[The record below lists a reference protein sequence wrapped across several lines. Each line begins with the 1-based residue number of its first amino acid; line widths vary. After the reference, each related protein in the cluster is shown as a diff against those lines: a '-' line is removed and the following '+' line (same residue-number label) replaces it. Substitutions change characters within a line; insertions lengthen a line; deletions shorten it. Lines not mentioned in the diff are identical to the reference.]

1 MRKPTPNI
9 LRWVSAAFLIAAV
22 VTIFYELVS
31 YSRERAVNPDTMV
44 VAGVPVGGL
53 DRQATTER
61 LVQIYGT
68 DLELYYG
75 DELILLN
82 PAAVGFSL
90 DTEVMVA
97 AAEEQRSES
106 AFWQGFWD
114 YLWDRPGESI
124 QIPLRAEYSDAQLE
138 EFLQDIAAR
147 YDIPP
152 LPPQPVPGSPTFGP
166 GTPGRVLDLDRSIE
180 AIEEAMYD
188 PENRSVELVLDEEAP
203 LRANMDTLEILIKQ
217 NLDVDEFDG
226 LAVLYIRD
234 LQTGEELHFAYNEN
248 EDFPLEPDIAF
259 TAASTN
265 KISIML
271 AYYRYFDLPF
281 DAEAERWV
289 REMITES
296 GNDPADWLMDRMTDL
311 GELPGPL
318 MVTRTVNEDLG
329 LENTF
334 IVGYYRPS
342 PILRVIETPANQRT
356 DINTRP
362 DPYNQTTAGEIGLLL
377 SDIYA
382 CANNGGTL
390 LAAFP
395 GEINPEECQQMLDT
409 LGNNYLGSLIQG
421 GVPDG
426 TRVAHKH
433 GWTQSP
439 LDMVSDAG
447 IVFSPGGDYVISIF
461 LWNDPEMIWSPTSRT
476 VATLSKAVYNYF
488 NPPETQ

>member
-1 MRKPTPNI
+1 MRKSTPDI
-9 LRWVSAAFLIAAV
+9 LRWISVAFLIAAV

-31 YSRERAVNPDTMV
+31 YSRSRAVNPETMT

-53 DRQATTER
+53 TREETTER
-61 LVQIYGT
+61 LVQVYGT

-75 DELILLN
+75 EERILLN

-90 DTEVMVA
+90 DTEVMIA
-97 AAEEQRSES
+97 AAEEQRSEA

-114 YLWDRPGESI
+114 FLWNRPAEEVS
-124 QIPLRAEYSDAQLE
+124 IPLRSEFSASQLE
-138 EFLQDIAAR
+138 TFLQDIAVR

-152 LPPQPVPGSPTFGP
+152 LPPEPIPGSPTFGP
-166 GTPGRVLDLDRSIE
+166 GTPGKVLDIERSIDLIAE
-180 AIEEAMYD
+180 SLNDSEK
-188 PENRSVELVLDEEAP
+188 RSVVLVLDQETP
-203 LRANMDTLEILIKQ
+203 LRATMQTLEILIKQ
-217 NLDVDEFDG
+217 NLDVEDFDG
-226 LAVLYIRD
+226 LASIYIRD
-234 LQTGEELHFAYNEN
+234 LWTGEELHFSYYQN
-248 EDFPLEPDIAF
+248 EDIPVEPDIAF

-271 AYYRYFDLPF
+271 SYYRYFDLPF

-329 LENTF
+329 LSNTF
-334 IVGYYRPS
+334 IVGFYRTS
-342 PILRVIETPANQRT
+342 PILRIMETPGNQRP
-356 DINTRP
+356 DIFTRP
-362 DPYNQTTAGEIGLLL
+362 DPYNQTSAGEIGLLL

-382 CANNGGTL
+382 CANNGGSL

-395 GEINPEECQQMLDT
+395 GEITSQECQQMLDIMSE
-409 LGNNYLGSLIQG
+409 NYLGSLIQG

-447 IVFSPGGDYVISIF
+447 IVFSPGGDYVLSIF
-461 LWNDPEMIWSPTSRT
+461 LWNDPEMIWTPTSRI
-476 VATLSKAVYNYF
+476 VANLSKAVYNYY
-488 NPPETQ
+488 NSPVEE

>member
-1 MRKPTPNI
+1 MRKNTPDI
-9 LRWVSAAFLIAAV
+9 LRWVSVAFLIAAA

-31 YSRERAVNPDTMV
+31 YSRSRSVNPETMT

-53 DRQATTER
+53 SRQETTER
-61 LVQIYGT
+61 LVQIFGT

-75 DELILLN
+75 EERILLN

-90 DTEVMVA
+90 DTEVMIA
-97 AAEEQRSES
+97 AAEEQRSEA

-114 YLWDRPGESI
+114 FLWNRPGQVVS
-124 QIPLRAEYSDAQLE
+124 IPLRAEFSSGQLE
-138 EFLQDIAAR
+138 TYLADIAAR

-152 LPPQPVPGSPTFGP
+152 LPPEPVPGSPTFGP
-166 GTPGRVLDLDRSIE
+166 GTPGTVLDIERSVDVIS
-180 AIEEAMYD
+180 AALND
-188 PENRSVELVLDEEAP
+188 PVNRSVELVLDEETA
-203 LRANMDTLEILIKQ
+203 LRATMETLEILIKQ
-217 NLDVDEFDG
+217 NLDVEGFDG
-226 LAVLYIRD
+226 LAVMYIRD
-234 LQTGEELHFAYNEN
+234 LQSGEELHFSYNQN
-248 EDFPLEPDIAF
+248 QDIALEPDIAF

-265 KISIML
+265 KISIMVS
-271 AYYRYFDLPF
+271 YYRFFNLPF

-318 MVTRTVNEDLG
+318 MVTRTMNEELG
-329 LENTF
+329 LEDTF
-334 IVGYYRPS
+334 IVGFYRPS
-342 PILRVIETPANQRT
+342 PILRLMETPG
-356 DINTRP
+356 NTRADIYTNP
-362 DPYNQTTAGEIGLLL
+362 DPYNQTSAGDIGMLL

-382 CANNGGTL
+382 CAGNGGTL
-390 LAAFP
+390 LAAYP
-395 GEINPEECQQMLDT
+395 GEITVEECQQMLDT
-409 LGNNYLGSLIQG
+409 MSQNYLGSLIQG

-447 IVFSPGGDYVISIF
+447 IVFSPGGDYVLVIF
-461 LWNDPEMIWSPTSRT
+461 LWNDPEMIWTPTSRI
-476 VATLSKAVYNYF
+476 VANLSKAVYNYF
-488 NPPETQ
+488 NPTLQ

>member
-1 MRKPTPNI
+1 MRKSAPDI
-9 LRWVSAAFLIAAV
+9 LRWISVAFLIAAV
-22 VTIFYELVS
+22 ITVFYELVS
-31 YSRERAVNPDTMV
+31 YSRSRSVNPETMT

-53 DRQATTER
+53 TREETTER
-61 LVQIYGT
+61 LVQVYGT
-68 DLELYYG
+68 DLELYHG
-75 DELILLN
+75 EERILLN

-90 DTEVMVA
+90 DTEVMIA
-97 AAEEQRSES
+97 AAEEQRSEA

-114 YLWDRPGESI
+114 FLWNRPGEEIS
-124 QIPLRAEYSDAQLE
+124 IPLRSEFSTSQLE
-138 EFLQDIAAR
+138 TYLQDIAAR

-152 LPPQPVPGSPTFGP
+152 LPPEPIPGSPTFGP
-166 GTPGRVLDLDRSIE
+166 GTPGKVLDIE
-180 AIEEAMYD
+180 RCIDLIGDALND
-188 PENRSVELVLDEEAP
+188 PEDRSVELVLDEETP
-203 LRANMDTLEILIKQ
+203 LRATLETLEILIKQ
-217 NLDVDEFDG
+217 NLDVEEFDG
-226 LAVLYIRD
+226 LAAIYIRD
-234 LQTGEELHFAYNEN
+234 LQTGEELHFSYYEN
-248 EDFPLEPDIAF
+248 EDIALEPDIAF

-271 AYYRYFDLPF
+271 SYYRYFDLPF

-318 MVTRTVNEDLG
+318 MVTRTINEDLG

-334 IVGYYRPS
+334 IVGFYRTS
-342 PILRVIETPANQRT
+342 PILRVMETPGNQRL

-362 DPYNQTTAGEIGLLL
+362 DPYNQTTSGEIGLLL
-377 SDIYA
+377 SDMYA
-382 CANNGGTL
+382 CANNGGAL

-395 GEINPEECQQMLDT
+395 GEISAEECQQMLDT
-409 LGNNYLGSLIQG
+409 MSENYLGSLIQG

-447 IVFSPGGDYVISIF
+447 IVFSPGGDYVLSIF
-461 LWNDPEMIWSPTSRT
+461 LWNDPEMIWTPTSRI
-476 VATLSKAVYNYF
+476 VANLSKAVYNYF
-488 NPPETQ
+488 NPPVVE